1 MNIPNSERLTFRLMD
16 ENDAELLWQLDQ
28 NPEVMRHITHGKI
41 SSMDNILSHFI
52 PRLNSYHN
60 ADKGWGLWQ
69 VSTLAL
75 QDEPQEFLGWI
86 LIRPMNFFSDSPE
99 LNNLEIGWRFF
110 QHTWGKGYA
119 TEAAKAIIQAL
130 TQVFSQKGNIQKGN
144 IDFFSAT
151 AFANNHAS
159 ISIMK
164 KLGMDLRKE
173 YNHQDSFGT
182 HPSVYYQM
190 QVK

>member
-1 MNIPNSERLTFRLMD
+1 MD

-41 SSMDNILSHFI
+41 SSMDNILSRFI
-52 PRLNSYHN
+52 PRLNSYRN

-69 VSTLAL
+69 VSTIAL
-75 QDEPQEFLGWI
+75 PDEPQEFLGWV
-86 LIRPMNFFSDSPE
+86 LIRPMNFFSDNPE

-119 TEAAKAIIQAL
+119 TEAAKAITQAL
-130 TQVFSQKGNIQKGN
+130 TQTLIQTVTQAPTQKGN

-159 ISIMK
+159 IGIMK
-164 KLGMDLRKE
+164 KLGMRLLKE
-173 YNHQDSFGT
+173 YNHQDAFGS

-190 QVK
+190 PVK